1 MILRLGRSLGE
12 GDGNPLQY
20 SYLESPMDGEAWW
33 AMVHGVAKSLTR
45 LKRLSTHAVTHL
57 VLKTTLFNRYYHYY
71 SHFRAEGA
79 KIEKTQSW
87 AATE

>member
-1 MILRLGRSLGE
+1 
-12 GDGNPLQY
+12 
-20 SYLESPMDGEAWW
+20 MDREAWW